1 MNLTTLRVE
10 GNVNELES
18 VKSKLCLACDAQWH
32 KGDIRRNGATY
43 EYSGFS
49 ATIAD
54 TETPKE
60 LIILIVNFLAQC
72 KENNIQFQD
81 LNLSAVLSVGFTVG
95 DSKQFVACIEFSPAE
110 LLACSECGISLSITA
125 YPASDEA
132 GTE

>member
-1 MNLTTLRVE
+1 MNLTTLIVE
-10 GNVNELES
+10 GNANALES
-18 VKSKLCLACDAQWH
+18 IKSQLCLSVDAQWN
-32 KGDIRRNGATY
+32 KGDIRRNGVAD
-43 EYSGFS
+43 EFSGFS

-60 LIILIVNFLAQC
+60 LTVLIGNFLAQC
-72 KENNIQFQD
+72 KENNVQFQN

-95 DSKQFVACIEFSPAE
+95 DSEQFVACIEFSPTE

>member
-1 MNLTTLRVE
+1 MNLTTLRAE
-10 GNVNELES
+10 GDVNALES
-18 VKSKLCLACDAQWH
+18 IKSKLCLSFDAQWH
-32 KGDIRRNGATY
+32 KGDIRRNGVAHKL
-43 EYSGFS
+43 SGFS

-54 TETPKE
+54 TETPRE
-60 LIILIVNFLAQC
+60 LIVLIGDFLAQC
-72 KENNIQFQD
+72 KENNIQFQN

-95 DSKQFVACIEFSPAE
+95 APEQFVACIEFSPAE